1 MGQGQYKDFQATYLY
16 CDRCGRS
23 MPVVERLVLILPDG
37 ELYDYVCRQCGQV
50 TGDKKVSS
58 EKPDAGFYI

>member
-1 MGQGQYKDFQATYLY
+1 
-16 CDRCGRS
+16 

-50 TGDKKVSS
+50 TGEKKVSS